1 MYRLIVQ
8 HVLAFGNVTVGGGF
22 IEFSSA
28 MGTLNVIVVIAN
40 WRRWQIA
47 ELASC
52 GQMCL
57 HLLGR
62 TYGVNEILVFT
73 PPIRLYFRFLRFL
86 HLFFNEP
93 FLNKWLNI
101 STLYSIHHGIELLS
115 LLLACFYADLLMKSN
130 PIWGESTTTRFTR
143 HQSFGSCCSSCCCSS
158 VFVRCRPFVRCCRN
172 WRLCSRSHFTS
183 INRSLILRGNATR
196 GGRN

>member
-1 MYRLIVQ
+1 MHRFIVQ
-8 HVLAFGNVTVGGGF
+8 HVLAFGNVTVGGSL

-28 MGTLNVIVVIAN
+28 MGTLNVIAGIAN

-62 TYGVNEILVFT
+62 AYGVNEILVFT

-86 HLFFNEP
+86 KHVKKQPSHPFKTINIPHPFSKKFDFFKD
-93 FLNKWLNI
+93 F
-101 STLYSIHHGIELLS
+101 SIR
-115 LLLACFYADLLMKSN
+115 YK
-130 PIWGESTTTRFTR
+130 
-143 HQSFGSCCSSCCCSS
+143 
-158 VFVRCRPFVRCCRN
+158 
-172 WRLCSRSHFTS
+172 
-183 INRSLILRGNATR
+183 
-196 GGRN
+196 